1 MPDDRITTALR
12 EATDTEDVLVGAG
25 VLASTGEVFK
35 RNFGDRAAA
44 IVADGNTIE
53 VAGDAVRR
61 SLEDAGVTLAEP
73 YVFPGSPTLYAEYAN
88 IEKLRDAMRDVDA
101 IFVAIASGTLN
112 DIAKRAASELD
123 RPYVCIATA
132 ASMDGY
138 TAFGASI
145 AKDNLKQ
152 TLSCPAPKAVIGD
165 LDVLT
170 KAPPPMTA
178 AGHAD
183 LLGKVPAGADW
194 ILADALG
201 AEAIS
206 SVAWSLV
213 QDGLRR
219 ATGRPAELKAG
230 DPDAMQELIDGLIL
244 SGLAMQAHQ
253 SSRPASGA
261 EHQFSH
267 LWEMEGLG
275 HGHGEDP
282 PLSHGFKVGVGSVA
296 MVSLYELVL
305 RRDLTQVDVEARRA
319 AWPSWEEVERRV
331 RAAHTPELVE
341 GFVKESQAKYID
353 GDALARRLE
362 RLREVWPDLR
372 ERLKKQLMPAAQLR
386 DNLKAAGC
394 PTTPEEI
401 GLSREAFKDTFARA
415 QMIRRRYTVL
425 DLTTEAGI
433 LEELVEEL
441 FAPGGFWAREGA
453 VATA

>member
-1 MPDDRITTALR
+1 MADDRITAALR

-35 RNFGDRAAA
+35 RNFGDQAAVL
-44 IVADGNTIE
+44 VADENTMGA
-53 VAGDAVRR
+53 AGEPVRR
-61 SLEDAGVTLAEP
+61 SLADAGVKLEEP
-73 YVFPGSPTLYAEYAN
+73 YVFPGSPSLYAEYAN
-88 IEKLRDAMRDVDA
+88 IEKLRDALRGVDA
-101 IFVAIASGTLN
+101 IVVAIGSGTLN
-112 DIAKRAASELD
+112 DIAKRAASELG
-123 RPYVCIATA
+123 RPYMNVSTA

-145 AKDNLKQ
+145 QKDNLKQ
-152 TLSCPAPKAVIGD
+152 TLSCPAPKAVLAD

-170 KAPPPMTA
+170 RAPARMTA

-201 AEAIS
+201 AEAIHPT
-206 SVAWSLV
+206 AWSLV
-213 QDGLRR
+213 QEPLRE
-219 ATGRPAELKAG
+219 AIGRPAALQAG
-230 DPDAMQELIDGLIL
+230 DADAMQGLIDGLIM

-275 HGHGEDP
+275 HSHGEDP
-282 PLSHGFKVGVGSVA
+282 PLSHGFKVGLGSIA
-296 MVSLYELVL
+296 MAALYERVL
-305 RRDLTQVDVEARRA
+305 ERDLTQVDVEARRA
-319 AWPSWEEVERRV
+319 AWPSWDEVEARV

-353 GDALARRLE
+353 ADALAQRLE
-362 RLREVWPDLR
+362 RLREVWPELR
-372 ERLKKQLMPAAQLR
+372 EKLRRQLMPAQELR

-394 PTTPEEI
+394 PTTPGEI
-401 GLSREAFKDTFARA
+401 GLDMDAFKATYVRA
-415 QMIRRRYTVL
+415 QMIRRRYTAL
-425 DLTTEAGI
+425 DVTTEAGI

-453 VATA
+453 VTTA